1 MTQITDILVRIEK
14 IMTDHHRENK
24 EILTVNEAAE
34 FLNLETSYLY
44 QLTSKRLIPFYRPG
58 RKIYFKKSDLIDWIS
73 KYRQSTVS
81 EVINKSY

>member
-81 EVINKSY
+81 EVINKSF

>member
-1 MTQITDILVRIEK
+1 MRDITKILERIEK

-34 FLNLETSYLY
+34 FLNLETSYVY

-58 RKIYFKKSDLIDWIS
+58 RKLYFKKSDLVDWIS
-73 KYRQSTVS
+73 KHRQATVT

>member
-1 MTQITDILVRIEK
+1 MTQITDILERIEK

-34 FLNLETSYLY
+34 FLNLETSYVY

-58 RKIYFKKSDLIDWIS
+58 RKLYFKKSDLVDWIS
-73 KYRQSTVS
+73 KYRQATVT